1 MVLIFDFPD
10 KSPQS
15 LLSSW
20 SQDWQGFGLWHHHR
34 GLGSV
39 FGDFGRRTLGFES
52 SLGGVFA
59 LAGLPVAWYLL
70 VQIDDLPSHCE
81 QLAVGVSASSAD
93 SSSPRAEVQL
103 C

>member
-1 MVLIFDFPD
+1 MVW
-10 KSPQS
+10 S
-15 LLSSW
+15 LATPPGGA
-20 SQDWQGFGLWHHHR
+20 DDGIATE

-39 FGDFGRRTLGFES
+39 FGDFGRRTLGFER

-81 QLAVGVSASSAD
+81 QLAVGVSVSSAD
-93 SSSPRAEVQL
+93 SSSPRAEDQL